1 MQMDLTN
8 AARELARKVEE
19 VRGPRSLVLP
29 YFSDL
34 HTDSADAACVGR
46 LTEALT
52 AIAEA
57 VHPDAVINLGDNPDM
72 LGRKYHISNG
82 DLQKLFSS
90 LFDQMAACV
99 DCPLLLINGNHD
111 AVGTDFFKADLWN
124 EVVKGK
130 YDGGLAR
137 YHTEGSYYYVDF
149 DGAKTRLVFLSLPY
163 DSDTEAEHPTPL
175 WGFGEEQIAWLRDVA
190 LKTDYDVL
198 LFSHVPFFYEYRGDT
213 EAMLEVWNGS
223 HTAMSYISALCGWI
237 EDLDEAVAAIEK
249 SGRVR
254 VCLSGHIHAE
264 SLWAAK
270 ETKEDAEGRWNPL
283 PCPQYVTVRP
293 VMPPKEG
300 KTGIGID
307 VTVWNPDEKKLHIFR
322 FGDGEDKVLDLA

>member
-19 VRGPRSLVLP
+19 VRGPHSLVLP

-34 HTDSADAACVGR
+34 HTERADSESVRR
-46 LTEALT
+46 LLEALSLV
-52 AIAEA
+52 AES
-57 VHPDAVINLGDNPDM
+57 VRPDAVINLGDNLDM
-72 LGRKYHISNG
+72 LGRKYHISNE
-82 DLQKLFSS
+82 DLQKILSD
-90 LFDQMAACV
+90 LFDQTGAV
-99 DCPLLLINGNHD
+99 LDCPLLLINGNHD
-111 AVGTDFFKADLWN
+111 AIGTDFFKAEIWN
-124 EVVKGK
+124 AVVKGK
-130 YDGGLAR
+130 YDRGVAQ
-137 YHTEGSYYYVDF
+137 YHSDGSYYFVDC
-149 DGAKTRLVFLSLPY
+149 DRAKTRLVFLSLPY

-175 WGFGEEQIAWLRDVA
+175 WGFGAEQIAWLRDVA
-190 LKTDYDVL
+190 LQTDYDVL

-223 HTAMSYISALCGWI
+223 HTAMSYIGALCGWI
-237 EDLDEAVAAIEK
+237 EDLDEAVDAIEK

-270 ETKEDAEGRWNPL
+270 ETKEDAEGRRNPL

-293 VMPPKEG
+293 VMPPKDG

-307 VTVWNPDEKKLHIFR
+307 VTVWNPDEKKLYIFR